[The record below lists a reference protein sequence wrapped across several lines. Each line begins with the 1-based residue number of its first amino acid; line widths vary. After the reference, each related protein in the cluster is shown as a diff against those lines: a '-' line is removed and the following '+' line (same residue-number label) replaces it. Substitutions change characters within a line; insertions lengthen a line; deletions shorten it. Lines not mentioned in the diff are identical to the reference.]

1 MNEETVVWGIHAE
14 AGEGLHPWFDF
25 LNKCE
30 PLIGREAGGFSLTK
44 TSPRN

>member
-30 PLIGREAGGFSLTK
+30 PVSTVRSSDAK
-44 TSPRN
+44 PADSP